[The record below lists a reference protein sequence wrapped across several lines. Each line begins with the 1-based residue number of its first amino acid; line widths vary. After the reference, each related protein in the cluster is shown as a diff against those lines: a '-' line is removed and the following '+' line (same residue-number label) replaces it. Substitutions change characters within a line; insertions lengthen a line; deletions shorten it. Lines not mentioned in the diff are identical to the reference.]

1 MKPIGSLEKYLEQ
14 GKKSGDDVE
23 GIQKRLVEGVPDVVV
38 EK

>member
-14 GKKSGDDVE
+14 GKVDVV
-23 GIQKRLVEGVPDVVV
+23 GIEKRLVEGVPDVVV